1 VSIAARIFTGL
12 CILFAAG
19 LFIIFYSVVN
29 DVRPRYFESVEE
41 SMIDMVQVAASLVE
55 ADVKNEKIDITRLE
69 SVLDR
74 AYKRSFSARI
84 FFYDKKKVSVWFY
97 VCDKNGIVIYD
108 SKNNE
113 RLGRDYSQWNDVYR
127 TLLGQYGA
135 RSSGKEKDSSGLLY
149 VAAPITYN
157 GKIIGTITVEKPK
170 ESVGFFIEMA
180 RKKIILTGVVSFIA
194 FLIIGYFMSI
204 WVTRPVN
211 KLTEY
216 VRGLSSDGKPRKPP
230 VSGKEIV
237 DLSRAFDSLWEEL
250 RGKKY
255 IEEYIQKLTHEL
267 KSPLASIRG
276 SLELLFEDIPDDQR
290 VRFLSTMHRE
300 TKRMESVI
308 EKMLLLSDVENR
320 GELSAIAPIPLLKL
334 VEDVCE
340 SLGPQVRQKDIC
352 VNASIDKNLAIEG
365 DLFLLRHTVLNI
377 IDNALRFS
385 PEKGIIDI
393 TAMQDDQ
400 QVKITICDN
409 GPGIPENARAHIF
422 ERFFSLPASPG
433 ERRGTG
439 LGLSFVREAILLHG
453 GTVSIENRSSGG
465 ACVSILLPILQKKT

>member
-12 CILFAAG
+12 CLLFAAG

-29 DVRPRYFESVEE
+29 DVRPRYFEAVEE
-41 SMIDMVQVAASLVE
+41 SMIDMVQVAASLIE
-55 ADVKNEKIDITRLE
+55 ADVKNEKINITRLD

-74 AYKRSFSARI
+74 AYTRSFSARI
-84 FFYDKKKVSVWFY
+84 FFYEKKRVSVWFY

-113 RLGRDYSQWNDVYR
+113 RLGEDYSQWNDVYL
-127 TLLGQYGA
+127 TLHGKYGA
-135 RSSGKEKDSSGLLY
+135 RSSGKDESSAGLLY
-149 VAAPITYN
+149 VGAPIYFN
-157 GKIIGTITVEKPK
+157 GKVIGSVTVEKPK
-170 ESVGFFIEMA
+170 ESVGFFIALA
-180 RKKIILTGVVSFIA
+180 RKKIIMTGVVSFIA
-194 FLIIGYFMSI
+194 FIIIGYFMSI
-204 WVTRPVN
+204 WVTSPVK

-216 VRGLSSDGKPRKPP
+216 VRGLSGDGKPRRPP
-230 VSGKEIV
+230 VSGREIA

-320 GELSAIAPIPLLKL
+320 GELEGITTIHLLKL

-340 SLGPQVRQKDIC
+340 SLGPQIRQKDI
-352 VNASIDKNLAIEG
+352 SINITIDNDLSVEG
-365 DLFLLRHTVLNI
+365 DHFLLRHALLNI

-385 PEKGIIDI
+385 PEKGAIDI
-393 TAMQDDQ
+393 AAYQSEQQTA
-400 QVKITICDN
+400 ITISDD
-409 GPGIPENARAHIF
+409 GSGIPANAQAHIF
-422 ERFFSLPASPG
+422 ERFFSLPAAPG

-439 LGLSFVREAILLHG
+439 LGLSFVREAVLLHG
-453 GTVSIENRSSGG
+453 GTVSIENIPSGG
-465 ACVSILLPILQKKT
+465 ACVTVILPLLQKKL